1 MKRIIKIKDK
11 NIDKESAIITIKI
24 IVFPIVSFV
33 IMIFGIF
40 FLVGKLN
47 NFRSLPENYR
57 GNTLEYHQE
66 YGIRP
71 DLLIGDFDTLSPEIL
86 KKWETQGVPG
96 YLVKDFYIYRKKV
109 LLGFYH
115 YIMLSKKK
123 NGLKIDSGS
132 QYLSTPFNKLIF
144 SYYKNFV
151 PKERPPI
158 VNREDI

>member
-57 GNTLEYHQE
+57 GNTLEYHHEHLTQE
-66 YGIRP
+66 GFSYFRKG
-71 DLLIGDFDTLSPEIL
+71 
-86 KKWETQGVPG
+86 ETQGVPG

-123 NGLKIDSGS
+123 NGLNIDSGS

>member
-11 NIDKESAIITIKI
+11 NIDKESAIIAIKI

-57 GNTLEYHQE
+57 GNTLEYHHEHLTQE
-66 YGIRP
+66 GFSYFRKG
-71 DLLIGDFDTLSPEIL
+71 
-86 KKWETQGVPG
+86 ETQGVPG

>member
-47 NFRSLPENYR
+47 NFRSMPENYR
-57 GNTLEYHQE
+57 GNTLEYHHEHLTQE
-66 YGIRP
+66 GFSYFRKG
-71 DLLIGDFDTLSPEIL
+71 
-86 KKWETQGVPG
+86 ETQGVPG

>member
-57 GNTLEYHQE
+57 GNTLEYHHEHLTQE
-66 YGIRP
+66 GFSYFRKG
-71 DLLIGDFDTLSPEIL
+71 
-86 KKWETQGVPG
+86 ETQGVPG

-132 QYLSTPFNKLIF
+132 QYLSTPFNLSLIH
-144 SYYKNFV
+144 
-151 PKERPPI
+151 I
-158 VNREDI
+158 

>member
-57 GNTLEYHQE
+57 GNTLEYHHEHLTQE
-66 YGIRP
+66 GFSYFRKG
-71 DLLIGDFDTLSPEIL
+71 
-86 KKWETQGVPG
+86 ETQGVPG

-144 SYYKNFV
+144 SYYTNFV

-158 VNREDI
+158 VNREDIQ

>member
-24 IVFPIVSFV
+24 IVFSIVSFL

-47 NFRSLPENYR
+47 NFRSLPEDYR
-57 GNTLEYHQE
+57 GNTLEYHHEHLTQE
-66 YGIRP
+66 GFSYFRKG
-71 DLLIGDFDTLSPEIL
+71 
-86 KKWETQGVPG
+86 ETQGVPE

-158 VNREDI
+158 VNREDIQ

>member
-1 MKRIIKIKDK
+1 MKEIRKIKEK
-11 NIDKESAIITIKI
+11 NIDKESAIIAIKI

-57 GNTLEYHQE
+57 GNTLEYHHEHLTQE
-66 YGIRP
+66 GFSYFRKG
-71 DLLIGDFDTLSPEIL
+71 
-86 KKWETQGVPG
+86 ETQGVPG

-158 VNREDI
+158 VNREDIQ

>member
-1 MKRIIKIKDK
+1 MKRIIKIKEK

-24 IVFPIVSFV
+24 IVFSIVSFV

-57 GNTLEYHQE
+57 GNTLEYHHEHLTQE
-66 YGIRP
+66 GFSYFRKG
-71 DLLIGDFDTLSPEIL
+71 
-86 KKWETQGVPG
+86 ETQGVPE

-158 VNREDI
+158 VTREDIQ

>member
-57 GNTLEYHQE
+57 GKTLEYHHEHLTQE
-66 YGIRP
+66 GFSYFRKG
-71 DLLIGDFDTLSPEIL
+71 
-86 KKWETQGVPG
+86 ETQGVPG

>member
-1 MKRIIKIKDK
+1 MKGIIKIKDK

-57 GNTLEYHQE
+57 GNTLEYHHEHLTQE
-66 YGIRP
+66 GFSYFRKG
-71 DLLIGDFDTLSPEIL
+71 
-86 KKWETQGVPG
+86 ETQGVPG

>member
-57 GNTLEYHQE
+57 GNTLEYHHEQLTQE
-66 YGIRP
+66 GFSYFRKG
-71 DLLIGDFDTLSPEIL
+71 
-86 KKWETQGVPG
+86 ETQGVPG

>member
-1 MKRIIKIKDK
+1 MKRIIKIKEK

-33 IMIFGIF
+33 IIIFGIF

-47 NFRSLPENYR
+47 NFYYLPENYR
-57 GNTLEYHQE
+57 GNTLEYHHEQLAQE
-66 YGIRP
+66 GFSYFRKG
-71 DLLIGDFDTLSPEIL
+71 
-86 KKWETQGVPG
+86 ETQGVPG

-158 VNREDI
+158 VNREDIQ

>member
-57 GNTLEYHQE
+57 GNTLEYHHEHLTQE
-66 YGIRP
+66 GFSYFRKG
-71 DLLIGDFDTLSPEIL
+71 
-86 KKWETQGVPG
+86 ETQGVPG
-96 YLVKDFYIYRKKV
+96 YLVKDFYIYGKKV

>member
-1 MKRIIKIKDK
+1 MKRIIKIKEK

-57 GNTLEYHQE
+57 GNTLEYHHEHLTQE
-66 YGIRP
+66 GFSYFRKG
-71 DLLIGDFDTLSPEIL
+71 
-86 KKWETQGVPG
+86 ETQGVPG

-123 NGLKIDSGS
+123 NGLKIDSGG
-132 QYLSTPFNKLIF
+132 QYLSTPFYKLIF

-158 VNREDI
+158 VNREDIQ

>member
-57 GNTLEYHQE
+57 GNTLEYHHEHLTQE
-66 YGIRP
+66 GFSYFRKG
-71 DLLIGDFDTLSPEIL
+71 
-86 KKWETQGVPG
+86 ETQGVPG

-132 QYLSTPFNKLIF
+132 QYLSTTFNKLIF

>member
-1 MKRIIKIKDK
+1 MKRIIKIKEK
-11 NIDKESAIITIKI
+11 NIDKASAIITIKI
-24 IVFPIVSFV
+24 IVFSIVSFV

-40 FLVGKLN
+40 FLIGKLN

-57 GNTLEYHQE
+57 GNTLEYHHEHLTQE
-66 YGIRP
+66 GFSYFRKG
-71 DLLIGDFDTLSPEIL
+71 
-86 KKWETQGVPG
+86 ETQGVPE

-158 VNREDI
+158 VNREDIQ

>member
-1 MKRIIKIKDK
+1 M
-11 NIDKESAIITIKI
+11 
-24 IVFPIVSFV
+24 VF
-33 IMIFGIF
+33 F

-47 NFRSLPENYR
+47 NFRSLPEDYR
-57 GNTLEYHQE
+57 GNTLGYHHEQLTQE
-66 YGIRP
+66 GFSYLGK
-71 DLLIGDFDTLSPEIL
+71 T
-86 KKWETQGVPG
+86 ETQRIPK
-96 YLVKDFYIYRKKV
+96 YLAKDIYIEKSII
-109 LLGFYH
+109 GFYH

>member
-57 GNTLEYHQE
+57 GNTLEYHHEHLTQE
-66 YGIRP
+66 GFSYFRKG
-71 DLLIGDFDTLSPEIL
+71 
-86 KKWETQGVPG
+86 ETQGVPG

-123 NGLKIDSGS
+123 NGLKIDSGG

>member
-57 GNTLEYHQE
+57 GNTLEYHHEHLTQE
-66 YGIRP
+66 GFSYFRKG
-71 DLLIGDFDTLSPEIL
+71 
-86 KKWETQGVPG
+86 ETQGVPG
-96 YLVKDFYIYRKKV
+96 YLVKDLYIYRKKV

-123 NGLKIDSGS
+123 NGLKIDSGG

>member
-1 MKRIIKIKDK
+1 MKRIIKIKEK

-57 GNTLEYHQE
+57 GNTLEYHHEHLTQE
-66 YGIRP
+66 GFSYFRKG
-71 DLLIGDFDTLSPEIL
+71 
-86 KKWETQGVPG
+86 ETQGVPG
-96 YLVKDFYIYRKKV
+96 YLVKEFYIYRKKV

>member
-1 MKRIIKIKDK
+1 MKRKIKIKDK

-57 GNTLEYHQE
+57 GNTLEYHHEHLTQE
-66 YGIRP
+66 GFSYFRKG
-71 DLLIGDFDTLSPEIL
+71 
-86 KKWETQGVPG
+86 ETQGVPG

>member
-57 GNTLEYHQE
+57 GNTLEYHHEHLTQE
-66 YGIRP
+66 GFSYFRKG
-71 DLLIGDFDTLSPEIL
+71 
-86 KKWETQGVPG
+86 ETQGVPG

-144 SYYKNFV
+144 SYYKILFLKNV
-151 PKERPPI
+151 PR
-158 VNREDI
+158 

>member
-11 NIDKESAIITIKI
+11 NIDKESAIIPIKL

-57 GNTLEYHQE
+57 GNTLEYHHEHLTQE
-66 YGIRP
+66 GFSYFRKG
-71 DLLIGDFDTLSPEIL
+71 
-86 KKWETQGVPG
+86 ETQGVPG

>member
-24 IVFPIVSFV
+24 IVFSIVSFL

-47 NFRSLPENYR
+47 NFRSLPENYL
-57 GNTLEYHQE
+57 GNTLEYHHEHLTQE
-66 YGIRP
+66 GFSYFRKG
-71 DLLIGDFDTLSPEIL
+71 
-86 KKWETQGVPG
+86 ETQGVPE

-158 VNREDI
+158 VNREDIQ

>member
-1 MKRIIKIKDK
+1 MKRIIKIKEK

-24 IVFPIVSFV
+24 IVFSIVSFV

-57 GNTLEYHQE
+57 GNTLEYHHEHLNQE
-66 YGIRP
+66 GFSYFRKG
-71 DLLIGDFDTLSPEIL
+71 
-86 KKWETQGVPG
+86 ETQGVPE

-158 VNREDI
+158 VNREDIQ

>member
-57 GNTLEYHQE
+57 GNTLEYHHEHLTQE
-66 YGIRP
+66 GFSYFRKG
-71 DLLIGDFDTLSPEIL
+71 
-86 KKWETQGVPG
+86 ETQGVPG

-123 NGLKIDSGS
+123 NGLKIDSGG
-132 QYLSTPFNKLIF
+132 QY
-144 SYYKNFV
+144 
-151 PKERPPI
+151 
-158 VNREDI
+158 

>member
-1 MKRIIKIKDK
+1 MKRIIKIKEK
-11 NIDKESAIITIKI
+11 NIDKESAIITINI
-24 IVFPIVSFV
+24 IGFSIVSFV
-33 IMIFGIF
+33 IIIFGIF

-47 NFRSLPENYR
+47 NFYSLPENYR
-57 GNTLEYHQE
+57 GNTLEHHHEQLAQE
-66 YGIRP
+66 GFSYLGK
-71 DLLIGDFDTLSPEIL
+71 T
-86 KKWETQGVPG
+86 ETQGVSK
-96 YLVKDFYIYRKKV
+96 YLAKDIYIYRKKV

-123 NGLKIDSGS
+123 NGLKIDSGG

-158 VNREDI
+158 VNREDIQ

>member
-1 MKRIIKIKDK
+1 MKEIRKIKEK
-11 NIDKESAIITIKI
+11 NIDKQSAVITIKI

-57 GNTLEYHQE
+57 GNTLEYHHEHLTQE
-66 YGIRP
+66 GFSYFRKG
-71 DLLIGDFDTLSPEIL
+71 
-86 KKWETQGVPG
+86 ETQGVPG

>member
-57 GNTLEYHQE
+57 GNTLEYHHEHLTQE
-66 YGIRP
+66 GFSYFRKG
-71 DLLIGDFDTLSPEIL
+71 
-86 KKWETQGVPG
+86 ETQGVPG

-123 NGLKIDSGS
+123 NGLKIDSGC

>member
-57 GNTLEYHQE
+57 GNTLEYHHEHLTQE
-66 YGIRP
+66 GFSYFRKG
-71 DLLIGDFDTLSPEIL
+71 
-86 KKWETQGVPG
+86 ETQGVPG

-151 PKERPPI
+151 PKERPPR

>member
-1 MKRIIKIKDK
+1 MKRIIKIKEK

-40 FLVGKLN
+40 FLFLKLN

-57 GNTLEYHQE
+57 GNTLEYHHEHLTQE
-66 YGIRP
+66 GFSYFRKG
-71 DLLIGDFDTLSPEIL
+71 
-86 KKWETQGVPG
+86 ETQGVPG

-158 VNREDI
+158 VNREDIQ

>member
-1 MKRIIKIKDK
+1 MKRIIKIKDT

-57 GNTLEYHQE
+57 GNTLEYHHEHLTQE
-66 YGIRP
+66 GFSYFRKG
-71 DLLIGDFDTLSPEIL
+71 
-86 KKWETQGVPG
+86 ETQGVPG

>member
-11 NIDKESAIITIKI
+11 NIDKESEIITIKI

-47 NFRSLPENYR
+47 NFRFLPENYR
-57 GNTLEYHQE
+57 GNTLEYHHEHLTQE
-66 YGIRP
+66 GFSYFRKG
-71 DLLIGDFDTLSPEIL
+71 
-86 KKWETQGVPG
+86 ETQGVPE

-158 VNREDI
+158 VNREDIQ

>member
-57 GNTLEYHQE
+57 GNTLEYHHEHLTQE
-66 YGIRP
+66 GFSYFRKG
-71 DLLIGDFDTLSPEIL
+71 
-86 KKWETQGVPG
+86 ETQGVPG

-158 VNREDI
+158 INREDIQ

>member
-1 MKRIIKIKDK
+1 MKRIIKIKEK
-11 NIDKESAIITIKI
+11 NIDKESAIITINI
-24 IVFPIVSFV
+24 IVFSIVSFV
-33 IMIFGIF
+33 IIIFGIF

-57 GNTLEYHQE
+57 GNTLEYHHEHLTQE
-66 YGIRP
+66 GFSYFRKG
-71 DLLIGDFDTLSPEIL
+71 
-86 KKWETQGVPG
+86 ETQGVPG

>member
-47 NFRSLPENYR
+47 NFHSLPENYR
-57 GNTLEYHQE
+57 GNTLEYHHEHLTQE
-66 YGIRP
+66 GFSYFRKG
-71 DLLIGDFDTLSPEIL
+71 
-86 KKWETQGVPG
+86 ETQGVPG